1 MVETHDPKKMM
12 SGCESVS
19 NLRRVRE
26 WLDGWMEGYL
36 KRQKT
41 NQASLAPWNE
51 QIKKKL
57 LFKDVTTALL
67 IGNNQAISRT
77 WLCSTFLKFV
87 T

>member
-1 MVETHDPKKMM
+1 MM

-51 QIKKKL
+51 QLKKKL
-57 LFKDVTTALL
+57 LFKDVTIALL
-67 IGNNQAISRT
+67 IGNNQAIS
-77 WLCSTFLKFV
+77 ST
-87 T
+87 

>member
-1 MVETHDPKKMM
+1 
-12 SGCESVS
+12 
-19 NLRRVRE
+19 VRE

-57 LFKDVTTALL
+57 LCKDVTIAML
-67 IGNNQAISRT
+67 IGNNQAIS
-77 WLCSTFLKFV
+77 ST
-87 T
+87 